1 MMSVMNV
8 MCGNV
13 EMECAYAVL
22 KAFNIRRDERNIFEQ
37 IGQSC
42 HMIHNWARYHEKCFR
57 PIVDVFRSKLFFKTT
72 IAGMITI
79 ILTLPIIWIMTKL
92 GINVLINALDR
103 CGTKVSKRW
112 FNLVVV
118 Q

>member
-22 KAFNIRRDERNIFEQ
+22 KAFNIKRDERNIFEQ

-42 HMIHNWARYHEKCFR
+42 HMIHNRAPYHEKCFC
-57 PIVDVFRSKLFFKTT
+57 PIVNVFRSELFFKGHYSFKGQAIVNVSRSKLFFKGHYSFKGP
-72 IAGMITI
+72 A
-79 ILTLPIIWIMTKL
+79 
-92 GINVLINALDR
+92 
-103 CGTKVSKRW
+103 SEQSE
-112 FNLVVV
+112 NLHVIFGL

>member
-22 KAFNIRRDERNIFEQ
+22 KEFNIRRDERNIFEQ

-42 HMIHNWARYHEKCFR
+42 HMNQQGSISRKMF
-57 PIVDVFRSKLFFKTT
+57 SS
-72 IAGMITI
+72 
-79 ILTLPIIWIMTKL
+79 
-92 GINVLINALDR
+92 DR
-103 CGTKVSKRW
+103 GR
-112 FNLVVV
+112 F
-118 Q
+118 QI

>member
-22 KAFNIRRDERNIFEQ
+22 KGFNMRRDERNIFEQ

-42 HMIHNWARYHEKCFR
+42 HMIHNRARYNEKCCR

-72 IAGMITI
+72 IIW
-79 ILTLPIIWIMTKL
+79 TLPIIWIMTKL